1 MSEQKCDPLAKLLA
15 AFREFYQQVGS
26 TSFVVEMAE
35 ISALYERVG
44 NGTDLAIALNDLAQ
58 QSGKEAFGEL
68 YKKMAMAGRIS
79 SAAERRGVIKNTKP
93 LLVVTT
99 VPPRLGEFLI
109 CLLVP
114 PDRQQDRLGDFEEK
128 FNTLW
133 LPKFGPRIAR
143 IFYIT
148 HAIRSAVSFF
158 RIATIA
164 AVLDRLIHALRG

>member
-15 AFREFYQQVGS
+15 AFREFYQQIGS
-26 TSFVVEMAE
+26 TNFVAEMAE

-44 NGTDLAIALNDLAQ
+44 NGRGFVIALNDLAQ
-58 QSGKEAFGEL
+58 QSGKEAFGKL
-68 YKKMAMAGRIS
+68 YNAMVLAGRIS
-79 SAAERRGVIKNTKP
+79 SDAERRGVIKSAKP
-93 LLVVTT
+93 LLLVTT

-114 PDRQQDRLGDFEEK
+114 PDRQQYRLGDFEEK

-148 HAIRSAVSFF
+148 HAIRCAVSFF

-164 AVLDRLIHALRG
+164 AVLDRLIRALRG